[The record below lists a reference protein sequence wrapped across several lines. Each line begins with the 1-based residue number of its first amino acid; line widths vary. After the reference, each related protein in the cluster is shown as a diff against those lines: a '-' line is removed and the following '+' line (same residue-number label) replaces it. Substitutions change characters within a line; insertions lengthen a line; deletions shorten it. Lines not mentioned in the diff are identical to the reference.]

1 MFSELYEFSKTS
13 DVLGRPPCWGNAFI
27 PTLRVVINLHPTFR
41 SLAKEDH
48 LSQAIQIALWCT
60 LNVTEYLSLLPL
72 FQLVNK
78 TSFEWLFHQC
88 LCTLQQVSQSWFYWH
103 FGLAH
108 FLSSD
113 LREQQPS
120 PPPTR
125 CQQSSLKKDS
135 KKHLQ
140 ILSSIS
146 WRDNCSLL
154 RTTEVETHTQ
164 VLVVEMIL

>member
-13 DVLGRPPCWGNAFI
+13 DVLGRPPCWGNAFF

-78 TSFEWLFHQC
+78 TSSDYFINA
-88 LCTLQQVSQSWFYWH
+88 S
-103 FGLAH
+103 AH
-108 FLSSD
+108 YSKFLSLGSTD
-113 LREQQPS
+113 ILDQIILCYMPGKRLPWVLQDFQQHPCFCQHPS
-120 PPPTR
+120 T
-125 CQQSSLKKDS
+125 LNTHWKDWCWS
-135 KKHLQ
+135 WN
-140 ILSSIS
+140 SSIFVI
-146 WRDNCSLL
+146 WCK
-154 RTTEVETHTQ
+154 
-164 VLVVEMIL
+164 